1 MANAVRVRVEL
12 KESKKFF
19 DKEKNFKHMLQDF
32 KRKVA
37 EAGIMHELKRK
48 QFYESKSEIARR
60 KKREADN
67 RRRLE
72 TMEEK
77 VLSGERV
84 QVPSGFVKKVKER
97 QNKKAR
103 GRNNDNK
110 KSR

>member
-12 KESKKFF
+12 KENKKFH
-19 DKEKNFKHMLQDF
+19 DREKNFKHMLQDF

-37 EAGIMHELKRK
+37 EAGIMHEIKRK

-60 KKREADN
+60 KRRESDN
-67 RRRLE
+67 RRRIE
-72 TMEEK
+72 DMENK
-77 VLSGERV
+77 ILNGERV
-84 QVPSGFVKKVKER
+84 QAPSGFVKKVMER
-97 QNKKAR
+97 HNKKSK